1 VKTWM
6 RLLGVVGLA
15 VALIAPVSAVQAQA
29 ANPYCGIWWG
39 SLDKNGGNYETYLDL
54 HRVRAGRHACF
65 DRLVIDLSSRFPA
78 FYSVGYVDQVRSP
91 EGSSPPQVGPAARGT
106 IIPTRGGAR
115 LAIFVSAQLYSD
127 GQLIYRPANPA
138 ELVDVTGWR
147 TFRQV
152 AFGPHAYGATIGL
165 GVRARL
171 PYRVFTLPGPGQ
183 ESRLVIDV
191 AHQW

>member
-1 VKTWM
+1 MM

-15 VALIAPVSAVQAQA
+15 VALIAPVSAAQAQA
-29 ANPYCGIWWG
+29 AAPYCGIRWG

-78 FYSVGYVDQVRSP
+78 LYSVGYVDQVRNP
-91 EGSSPPQVGPAARGT
+91 DGSSPPQLGPAARGT
-106 IIPTRGGAR
+106 VIPTRGGAR
-115 LAIFVSAQLYSD
+115 LAVFVSAKMYSD
-127 GQLIYRPANPA
+127 GQLVYRPANPA
-138 ELVDVTGWR
+138 ELVDVRGWR

-152 AFGPHAYGATIGL
+152 AFGAHAYGATIGL

-171 PYRVFTLPGPGQ
+171 PYRVFTLSGPGQ

-191 AHQW
+191 AHRW